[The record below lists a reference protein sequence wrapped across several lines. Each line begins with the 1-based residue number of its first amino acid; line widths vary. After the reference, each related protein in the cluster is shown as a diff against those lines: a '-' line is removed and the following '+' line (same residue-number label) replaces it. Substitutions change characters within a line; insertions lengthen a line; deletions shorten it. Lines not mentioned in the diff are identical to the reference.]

1 MEKYLFN
8 KAKKGEIDFIKIP
21 LDWGLSYNEFL
32 LFSFTTN
39 RFSRIF
45 YDGKYRED
53 RTNVDKLIT
62 YLNDKKEKLKDG
74 LNDRG
79 LYSTKNEYAELQKQ
93 SDFIE
98 KYKYFIGRPV

>member
-21 LDWGLSYNEFL
+21 LDWGLSYSEFL
-32 LFSFTTN
+32 LFSFSTN

-53 RTNVDKLIT
+53 RIDIEKLIQ
-62 YLNDKKEKLKDG
+62 YLNDKKEKLQDG
-74 LNDRG
+74 LKERG
-79 LYSTKNEYAELQKQ
+79 LYNTTKEYNELQKQ
-93 SDFIE
+93 IDFLE
-98 KYKYFIGRPV
+98 KYKHFVGRPL